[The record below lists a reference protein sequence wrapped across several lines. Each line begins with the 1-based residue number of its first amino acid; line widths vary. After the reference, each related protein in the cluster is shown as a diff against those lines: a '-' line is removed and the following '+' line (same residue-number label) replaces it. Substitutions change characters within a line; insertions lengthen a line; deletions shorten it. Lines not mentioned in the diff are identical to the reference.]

1 MSFKVHGR
9 SWVDGQC
16 VCQSPFQVLD
26 GYNHDDGSNVGIDID
41 IDREA
46 GLLKFVL
53 KVVPFHSSKGLQG

>member
-46 GLLKFVL
+46 GLLIVGSEGCAL
-53 KVVPFHSSKGLQG
+53 KGLQG